1 MLPTFV
7 IGLREGLEASLI
19 VGIIAAFLIQRDER
33 RALRPMWIGVA
44 IAIGLCVAV
53 AVVLRLIGES
63 LPFQQ
68 REFMEGILALLA
80 VAGVT
85 YMVIWMRRHSRELKG
100 HLEDHAERALL
111 VGSTLA
117 LVGMAFFAVLR
128 EGLETAI
135 FMLAAFQSS
144 SDPVATGLGAALGVA
159 VAVGLGYGI
168 YRGGVK
174 INLSRFFRVT
184 GFILVLVAG
193 GLLSTAVHEFAEA
206 GVISVAQQTAFSMSW
221 LVDPGSV
228 RESLLTGMLGLRAAP
243 TVAEVAIYLVVR
255 DPDVAL
261 RALAAAATARGAG
274 AHDGRQL
281 IPGTDTQGGMEM
293 QIRRLVLA
301 AVALAIVAVA
311 CSGGEEADVTVT
323 MRDDGITMS
332 SDSLAAGDLTFEG
345 VNEGTETHEFE
356 VFGVPEGVDA
366 NALPVEGDTAP
377 ADEMLDG
384 HRRGRGHRPRHLG
397 DPEPV
402 PRRRQLRGD
411 LQPARPLR
419 GGDAHDLHGRVAARR
434 PFRARL
440 ATIGAW
446 ADRSGVSGSVR
457 STAPSARSSW
467 AS

>member
-33 RALRPMWIGVA
+33 RALKPMWIGVA

-100 HLEDHAERALL
+100 QLEDHAERALL

-144 SDPVATGLGAALGVA
+144 SNPVATGLGAALGVA

-206 GVISVAQQTAFSMSW
+206 GVISVAQQTGVQHVVARR
-221 LVDPGSV
+221 PGIGPGV
-228 RESLLTGMLGLRAAP
+228 APHRHARAAGRP
-243 TVAEVAIYLVVR
+243 HGGRGHHLPRLR

-261 RALAAAATARGAG
+261 RALAAAAKARGAG
-274 AHDGRQL
+274 AHDCRQL
-281 IPGTDTQGGMEM
+281 IPGTNTQGGMEM
-293 QIRRLVLA
+293 QIRRLVVA

-332 SDSLAAGDLTFEG
+332 SDALAAGDLTFEG
-345 VNEGTETHEFE
+345 VNEGTVTHEFE
-356 VFGVPEGVDA
+356 VFAVPEGVDA

-377 ADEMLDG
+377 ADEMLTVIDEVEDIAPGTSATLNLSLDAGNFAVICNLPG
-384 HRRGRGHRPRHLG
+384 HY
-397 DPEPV
+397 
-402 PRRRQLRGD
+402 
-411 LQPARPLR
+411 
-419 GGDAHDLHGRVAARR
+419 AAGMHTT
-434 PFRARL
+434 F
-440 ATIGAW
+440 T
-446 ADRSGVSGSVR
+446 VE
-457 STAPSARSSW
+457 
-467 AS
+467 